1 MTIADP
7 TPYLGLVTPYVGQVL
22 VPTLSGLGDLDTVP
36 IDPATGMP
44 VGLTFEWQTTETG
57 GNAGWSLITTGLTYT
72 VRSVDPGHIL
82 RAVAV
87 FKDDNG
93 VTERIYSVPT
103 SAPTAAS
110 SVNENSL
117 TDTVV
122 MASIP
127 FNPDYDP
134 DSTLG
139 GVTDGDIVALT
150 HYISPGQDA
159 GGRFKVV
166 QQGTDLNGVP
176 IFKVM
181 VANGGPLL
189 DYELQDA
196 FQVVDNQYQIVID
209 SYTDSIENGGLLL
222 ATRQFTIML
231 NDVVDESAPV
241 VYAPSDIN
249 WNGVRPAS
257 ESALPASGATIANLT
272 TVDID
277 SSAVT
282 FSKVGGDANIVVT
295 GAGAV
300 SRTGGLA
307 TNTTYLLNV
316 RAEESSGAFVT
327 EAINIRTGT
336 DGNNTITGSAL
347 TDVMYG
353 DDGNDILN
361 GAGGNDTLFG
371 QDESDTLNGGAGD
384 DDLTGGDDDDIINGE
399 AGNDTI
405 RWTIALMMT
414 TMMSDGGD
422 NTDTL
427 VITGRPTGGVETLD
441 VDFDGTAITANRKQ
455 RVDCERGVRHRQSA
469 GRNGDTLDYDDT
481 TADVTVNLTT
491 RHRVGLH
498 LDCGHRER
506 HRRRRQRHADRHRWC
521 QQRADRWRRQRHV
534 HRA

>member
-1 MTIADP
+1 MSLVTGMNIDTAIFQGTLAEYEIEGRVTDGINNTGQVISQARDLNGDGFIFVRDKDTGATGATITGPDGLPLTLTSSRGALTDDFDLLKNIEQLVFADATIQIGGPNRLATGTVTIADP

-22 VPTLSGLGDLDTVP
+22 VPTLSGVNDLDGVP

-87 FKDDNG
+87 FKDGNG

-122 MASIP
+122 LASIP

-196 FQVVDNQYQIVID
+196 FQIVDNQYQIVID
-209 SYTDSIENGGLLL
+209 SYTDSIENGGALL

-249 WNGVRPAS
+249 WNGVRP
-257 ESALPASGATIANLT
+257 E
-272 TVDID
+272 
-277 SSAVT
+277 
-282 FSKVGGDANIVVT
+282 
-295 GAGAV
+295 
-300 SRTGGLA
+300 
-307 TNTTYLLNV
+307 
-316 RAEESSGAFVT
+316 
-327 EAINIRTGT
+327 
-336 DGNNTITGSAL
+336 
-347 TDVMYG
+347 
-353 DDGNDILN
+353 
-361 GAGGNDTLFG
+361 
-371 QDESDTLNGGAGD
+371 
-384 DDLTGGDDDDIINGE
+384 
-399 AGNDTI
+399 
-405 RWTIALMMT
+405 
-414 TMMSDGGD
+414 
-422 NTDTL
+422 
-427 VITGRPTGGVETLD
+427 
-441 VDFDGTAITANRKQ
+441 
-455 RVDCERGVRHRQSA
+455 
-469 GRNGDTLDYDDT
+469 
-481 TADVTVNLTT
+481 
-491 RHRVGLH
+491 
-498 LDCGHRER
+498 
-506 HRRRRQRHADRHRWC
+506 
-521 QQRADRWRRQRHV
+521 
-534 HRA
+534 